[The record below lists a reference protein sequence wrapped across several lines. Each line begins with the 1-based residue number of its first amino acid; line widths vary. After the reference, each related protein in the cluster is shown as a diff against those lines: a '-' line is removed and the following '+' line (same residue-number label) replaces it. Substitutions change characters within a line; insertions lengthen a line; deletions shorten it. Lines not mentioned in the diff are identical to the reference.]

1 MWLRVATRYAY
12 WLMRDLLG
20 SLFFIFNKERA
31 IMRIDK
37 EEVFGKILKRIEKE
51 YDDYELWNALFVLVK
66 DMEKDKWKF
75 SAKIKKTIS
84 EYLPKATIKN
94 ELEELFRETLLLEAK
109 GLRFDSYM
117 QYIELPREPERK
129 FWLPRRKQ
137 LLFVCEAI
145 QKLID
150 DELDILTISLPPGSG
165 KSTLEIFLHSM
176 LIGANPDKPSLASGH
191 SGILTNS
198 IYEGVLSIITDTEEY
213 LWKDVFPKAGDVIT
227 NAKEQT
233 IDIGKKHR
241 FSSLTCR
248 AIGASLTG
256 ATRCEQFLTADDLVS
271 GIEEAL
277 SVPRM
282 DKLWQLYTNDLKSRK
297 KMGCKELH
305 LATRWSV
312 HDPIGRL
319 QVMYEDNPR
328 FLSIVVPA
336 LDENGKSN
344 FNYDYGVGFDEEYF
358 RDMEDNYDEPSF
370 QALFM
375 NRPVEREGLLYPP
388 ESLKRYFD
396 LPEGEPDAIV
406 GVCDTKDRGK
416 DYCVL
421 PVAYVY
427 GQNYYIEDVIC
438 DNSLPEIVDK
448 RLVEILCKHN
458 VQMVRFESN
467 SAGGRIANDVQKALK
482 ERNQRC
488 SISTKYTTATKETKI
503 IVNSSWVKEHCY
515 FKERETYIKNSD
527 YGRFMTMLC
536 SYTQMGKNPHDDAPD
551 ALAMLAEFV
560 QSLSLMKVEVFK
572 RPW

>member
-51 YDDYELWNALFVLVK
+51 YNDYELWNALFVLVK

-75 SAKIKKTIS
+75 SAKIKKAIS

>member
-1 MWLRVATRYAY
+1 MKIDKKEV
-12 WLMRDLLG
+12 
-20 SLFFIFNKERA
+20 FNKILR
-31 IMRIDK
+31 RIK
-37 EEVFGKILKRIEKE
+37 EE
-51 YDDYELWNALFVLVK
+51 YNDYELWNALYVLVK
-66 DMEKDKWKF
+66 EMEKDKWEF
-75 SAKIKKTIS
+75 SAKLKKAIS
-84 EYLPKATIKN
+84 DYLPKATIKN

-344 FNYDYGVGFDEEYF
+344 FNYDYGVGFDEDYF
-358 RDMEDNYDEPSF
+358 KDMEDNYDEPSF

-375 NRPVEREGLLYPP
+375 NRPIEREGLLYPP

>member
-31 IMRIDK
+31 IMRINK

-51 YDDYELWNALFVLVK
+51 YNDYELWNALFVLVK

>member
-31 IMRIDK
+31 IMRINK

-51 YDDYELWNALFVLVK
+51 YNDYELWNALFVLVK

-482 ERNQRC
+482 ERSQRC

-560 QSLSLMKVEVFK
+560 QSLSLMKAEVFK

>member
-75 SAKIKKTIS
+75 SAKIKKAIS

-344 FNYDYGVGFDEEYF
+344 FNYDYGVGFDEDYF
-358 RDMEDNYDEPSF
+358 KDMEDNYDEPSF

-482 ERNQRC
+482 ERGQRC